1 MKNLIHLFAV
11 IAVMVLLTACT
22 SSKGNENQ
30 TPTGAG
36 APAPTGAAEVYIDV
50 TDAPTEPETFADVT
64 DASTSSND
72 ASLETAPTGAP
83 AGDDYKGELVDHQW
97 KLSKLY
103 KDGEERQI
111 DVEYGSVVRQS
122 GTYIKFNDDD
132 TFECVLGVTGCKG
145 TYTVKDAD
153 VKLHI
158 TTKYG
163 AKTEECDEYETVRW
177 DHSADTLTFDLND
190 YTNVFTKGG

>member
-1 MKNLIHLFAV
+1 MKYLIHLFAV

-30 TPTGAG
+30 T
-36 APAPTGAAEVYIDV
+36 PTGAAEVYIDV

-83 AGDDYKGELVDHQW
+83 AGDELVDHQW

-153 VKLHI
+153 VELHI

-163 AKTEECDEYETVRW
+163 AKTEECDEYATVKW
-177 DHSADTLTFDLND
+177 DHNADTLTFDFNNI
-190 YTNVFTKGG
+190 TNVFTKGG

>member
-1 MKNLIHLFAV
+1 
-11 IAVMVLLTACT
+11 
-22 SSKGNENQ
+22 
-30 TPTGAG
+30 
-36 APAPTGAAEVYIDV
+36 
-50 TDAPTEPETFADVT
+50 
-64 DASTSSND
+64 
-72 ASLETAPTGAP
+72 LETAPTGAP
-83 AGDDYKGELVDHQW
+83 AGDDYKGELTANQW
-97 KLSKLY
+97 KLTKLY

-153 VKLHI
+153 VELHI

-177 DHSADTLTFDLND
+177 DHSADTLTFDFNNI
-190 YTNVFTKGG
+190 TNVFTK